1 MTSNLSEPIMSEN
14 DRPSYRI
21 LDTNADAKQA
31 IVEVLASARQNIAMF
46 DRTPQT
52 LRDRAVD
59 RPANI
64 EIMRQMLLGG
74 RNRTIHIALQET
86 QGIES
91 ELPRLINLMSQFGQQ
106 VSINRVTGA
115 AREVEDVMILADDHS
130 VWRKPV
136 HSHPRSILRLDDRID
151 ARAYVERFAEIW
163 ESSERAVAD
172 RQSGL

>member
-1 MTSNLSEPIMSEN
+1 MSDTE
-14 DRPSYRI
+14 RTTYRI
-21 LDTNADAKQA
+21 LDSNTDAKQA
-31 IVEVLASARQNIAMF
+31 IVEVLSSAQQNIAMF
-46 DRTPQT
+46 DRNPQT
-52 LRDRAVD
+52 LRDREVD

-64 EIMRQMLLGG
+64 EIMRQLLLGG
-74 RNRTIHIALQET
+74 RNRTIRIALHET

-91 ELPRLINLMSQFGQQ
+91 ELPRLLNLMSQFGQQ
-106 VSINRVTGA
+106 ISINRVNGA

-136 HSHPRSILRLDDRID
+136 HSHPRSIVRLDDRID

-163 ESSERAVAD
+163 EGSERAVSD